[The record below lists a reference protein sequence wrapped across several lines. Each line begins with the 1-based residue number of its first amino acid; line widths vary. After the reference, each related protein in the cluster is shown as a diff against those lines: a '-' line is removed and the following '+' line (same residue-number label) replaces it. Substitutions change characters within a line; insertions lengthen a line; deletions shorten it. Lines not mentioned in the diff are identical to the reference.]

1 MAMLNSYYN
10 PGWADEPPVKN
21 QTKIPQPLPTVESDE
36 PIIAWRYWE
45 LRDDQPDVLRSPI
58 RGDRWLSPILRADA
72 PPLPVD
78 PFMFPPET
86 IIGYGIFAM
95 KTRKGL
101 LGEVRLELLRRFHLS
116 HTVFDQPLVIGAVEL
131 FGTVIEHEIGY
142 RAELVRIKRLIIPL
156 ELAKHKHNFEQRYQC
171 DVEVTN
177 ANW

>member
-10 PGWADEPPVKN
+10 PGWADEPPDKN

-45 LRDDQPDVLRSPI
+45 LRGDQPDVLRSPI

-95 KTRKGL
+95 KTREGL
-101 LGEVRLELLRRFHLS
+101 YGEMFGHHFYRFHLS

-142 RAELVRIKRLIIPL
+142 RAELVRIKKL
-156 ELAKHKHNFEQRYQC
+156 EISRKYEPVMFLLEQRYQC